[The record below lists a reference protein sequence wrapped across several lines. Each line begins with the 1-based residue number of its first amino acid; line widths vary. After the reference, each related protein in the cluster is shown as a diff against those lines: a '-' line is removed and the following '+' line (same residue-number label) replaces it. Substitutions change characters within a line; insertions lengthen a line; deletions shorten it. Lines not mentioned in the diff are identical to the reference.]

1 MKELKEM
8 TEEEL
13 YEEYRYLIEKLCSL
27 YKYKNYYDDLK
38 QECLIKLFECR
49 EKFNEDKG
57 TKFSTY
63 LYQALSMQVI
73 RSMNIFDNLIKL
85 PEYKK
90 GQDKYVI
97 SPTRVKDN
105 DGEIVDIYDTFE
117 FDDLNL
123 EWKINLLQAKEILC
137 KDWYETLKLRLQGY
151 TKKEIG
157 YIKGVT
163 WYEISEELR
172 KTKILLKNKWVN
184 LK

>member
-1 MKELKEM
+1 
-8 TEEEL
+8 
-13 YEEYRYLIEKLCSL
+13 
-27 YKYKNYYDDLK
+27 
-38 QECLIKLFECR
+38 
-49 EKFNEDKG
+49 
-57 TKFSTY
+57 
-63 LYQALSMQVI
+63 
-73 RSMNIFDNLIKL
+73 MNIFDNLIKL